1 MRLAALSHTEMAGE
15 LAMLQTAMSSAVE
28 SRLGR
33 SPSNTFHVE
42 VMHELATEFQKMED
56 RRSWLERPT
65 VTICVLL
72 LGPWTGQARLAD
84 HLDEDAGQL
93 RVELAIGW
101 EADAELEAL
110 RTSVA
115 RIWDLVL
122 GSVDGLSSLIAS
134 MSTAGVLLKG
144 RINAATA
151 DGVCWGSYSMLVV
164 VVSLF
169 LELKTKLEEL
179 EFVHSAD
186 MTKDEADALLI
197 RVCAALDSLA
207 LHVSSSLAHN
217 PPNGAG
223 E

>member
-1 MRLAALSHTEMAGE
+1 
-15 LAMLQTAMSSAVE
+15 MSSAVE

-33 SPSNTFHVE
+33 SPSDTFHVE

-65 VTICVLL
+65 ERICVLL
-72 LGPWTGQARLAD
+72 LGPRTGQARLAD
-84 HLDEDAGQL
+84 HLDEDAGEL
-93 RVELAIGW
+93 RVELALGR
-101 EADAELEAL
+101 EVDAELEAL

-115 RIWDLVL
+115 RVWDLVL
-122 GSVDGLSSLIAS
+122 GSADGLSSMVAS
-134 MSTAGVLLKG
+134 MSTAGELLEG
-144 RINAATA
+144 RIDAATT
-151 DGVCWGSYSMLVV
+151 DGVYWGSSSMLVAI
-164 VVSLF
+164 VSLF

-179 EFVHSAD
+179 KSVHNAD
-186 MTKDEADALLI
+186 MTKDDADALLI

-207 LHVSSSLAHN
+207 SHVSSSVAHN